1 MEIIKANRKKPISRG
16 RKPAEGKKHQYV
28 VADDVHEWIMRQ
40 GGSKYI
46 NDTFR
51 AIKAV
56 TPEAEQR

>member
-1 MEIIKANRKKPISRG
+1 MNENINIQKKPISRG

-28 VADDVHEWIMRQ
+28 VADDVHEWIMHQ

-56 TPEAEQR
+56 TPEAEQK